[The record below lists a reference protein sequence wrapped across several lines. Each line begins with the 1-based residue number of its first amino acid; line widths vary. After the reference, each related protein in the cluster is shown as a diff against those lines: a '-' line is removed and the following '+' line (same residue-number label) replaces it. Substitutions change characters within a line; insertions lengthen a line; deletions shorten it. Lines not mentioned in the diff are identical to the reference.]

1 MRRTVPGMSD
11 KTAYLVF
18 DIETV
23 ADGRLVQRVRY
34 PAQPELTPAQAVATY
49 RAQLLEQTNGKSDF
63 VPHTFQLPVSVAI
76 AKVGA
81 DFALQEVKTLDR
93 PRFRPQVI
101 AKQFWKGWQSYG
113 QPTLVTF
120 NGRFFDLPVMELAA
134 FRYGIPVPAWFSL
147 TGASYA
153 QPRNRYNTTA
163 HLDLQDILTNFG
175 AAQLHGGLNLCAQL
189 LGKPGKMDTKG
200 NMVQTLWEAGEHQRV
215 DDYCM
220 CDALDT
226 YFVFLR
232 TRVLTGHLSLDR
244 EHELVER
251 AKVWI
256 EGAAQTNPAL
266 GEYLAHFQLWRAVGD
281 EDEPFLDRPDLG
293 ATRQDAG

>member
-1 MRRTVPGMSD
+1 MSD

-23 ADGRLVQRVRY
+23 ADGRLVQRIRY
-34 PAQPELTPAQAVATY
+34 PAQPELTPARAVAVY

-63 VPHTFQLPVSVAI
+63 VPHTFHLPVSVAI

-134 FRYGIPVPAWFSL
+134 FRYGIAVPAWFSL

-153 QPRNRYNTTA
+153 QPRNRYNTNA
-163 HLDLQDILTNFG
+163 HLDLQDVLTNFG

-200 NMVQTLWEAGEHQRV
+200 NMVQDLWEAGERERV

-244 EHELVER
+244 EQELVAH
-251 AKVWI
+251 AKRWI
-256 EGAAQTNPAL
+256 EGAAQTNPAMV
-266 GEYLAHFQLWRAVGD
+266 EYLANFNAWRAVGD
-281 EDEPFLDRPDLG
+281 EDDPFLADPAAPRADSG
-293 ATRQDAG
+293 AIREGAG

>member
-1 MRRTVPGMSD
+1 MSD

-23 ADGRLVQRVRY
+23 ADGQLIQRIRY
-34 PAQPELTPAQAVATY
+34 GDRPELTAAEAVTLY
-49 RAQLLEQTNGKSDF
+49 RTQLLEQTNGKSDF
-63 VPHTFQLPVSVAI
+63 IPHTFHLPVSVAI

-81 DFALQEVKTLDR
+81 DYALQEVKTLDR

-101 AKQFWKGWQSYG
+101 ARSFWKGWVSYG

-134 FRYGIPVPAWFSL
+134 FRYGISVPTWFSAL
-147 TGASYA
+147 GPSYT
-153 QPRNRYNTTA
+153 QPRNRYA
-163 HLDLQDILTNFG
+163 SSHLDLQDFITNFG
-175 AAQLHGGLNLCAQL
+175 ATQVNGGLNLCAQL

-200 NMVQTLWEAGEHQRV
+200 SMVQDLWLAGQHERI

-232 TRVLTGHLSLDR
+232 TRVISGMITLER
-244 EHELVER
+244 ERELVLI
-251 AKVWI
+251 AKAWI
-256 EGAAQTNPAL
+256 EKTADEGSQAMKDYL
-266 GEYLAHFQLWRAVGD
+266 GRFVLWQPVGD
-281 EDEPFLDRPDLG
+281 EDSPFLHRKE
-293 ATRQDAG
+293 